1 MQEGTTPIPSSCIT
15 VPESF
20 NPVVSQPVQ
29 NVVFKRKFR
38 WTFEAE
44 FPFGKIPLAFVKVA
58 ARPNFNIEETE
69 INFLNAKF
77 PIPGTQTWQ
86 EMGITYMA
94 VNEKDNKEFFEVLG
108 KMYELWDLSKADINK
123 PVEPKDEYLGKGTLK
138 LLDGCGQEIEEW
150 ELQDMWFTS
159 INFGELDYS
168 SSGETDMEV
177 RVRYKSVKY
186 KSVNVLAASTGQAE
200 VSTSACCPHCGKDL
214 PKPVS
219 GKMGLGMLGGSNIY
233 FD

>member
-1 MQEGTTPIPSSCIT
+1 MPDGQTIPSSCIT

-20 NPVVSQPVQ
+20 NPVVSEPVK
-29 NVVFKRKFR
+29 NDIVFKRKFR

-44 FPFGKIPLAFVKVA
+44 FPFGKIPATFVKVA
-58 ARPNFNIEETE
+58 ARPTLELEE
-69 INFLNAKF
+69 INYLNAKF
-77 PIPGTQTWQ
+77 PVPGTQQWS
-86 EMGITYMA
+86 EIGITYMA
-94 VNEKDNKEFFEVLG
+94 VTEETAKELFEVLG
-108 KMYELWDLSKADINK
+108 KMYQLWDLSKADLDK
-123 PVEPKDEYLGKGTLK
+123 PIEPKEEYLGKGSLK
-138 LLDGCGQEIEEW
+138 LLDGCGNMIEEW

-177 RVRYKSVKY
+177 RIKYKSVKY
-186 KSVNVLAASTGQAE
+186 MPAKDLPFLTKQAE

-219 GKMGLGMLGGSNIY
+219 KMGLGVLGGSNIY